1 MLYLFS
7 LYCLVLFIL
16 KHKMLFILAFVSCA
30 ISQPIAIVSVDYS
43 ETEFIY
49 VPEGHTGF
57 IVAAPF
63 DQEVF

>member
-1 MLYLFS
+1 
-7 LYCLVLFIL
+7 
-16 KHKMLFILAFVSCA
+16 MLFILAFVSCV

-43 ETEFIY
+43 ETEFVYI
-49 VPEGHTGF
+49 PEGYTGF